1 MVPRTAHFT
10 FSGVCFS
17 FNKGLGGATLLGSS
31 LTSVCR
37 STKLKWKNL
46 PYHHCNCAMAD
57 NEKSERKEEKEHHQD
72 VDVATWRKKIEI
84 IGINIKNLDIE
95 NQTRRLKLRTT
106 FM

>member
-1 MVPRTAHFT
+1 MSDIDISTYVFKIKNFKPQHFNVKV
-10 FSGVCFS
+10 G
-17 FNKGLGGATLLGSS
+17 TLYIKHSQ
-31 LTSVCR
+31 